1 MVVRVSTGGFNNLT
15 ATEAARLLNNQ
26 NIWDI
31 ELSAGLYEDN
41 LETKINNLISLGNR
55 ISFHNYYPRPKKD
68 FVLNLGSQD
77 PEILNFSRK
86 HCLFT
91 IELAS
96 KLNIEY
102 YSIHAG
108 FCIDPLPENLG
119 SDVGG
124 FQVKSYEKVKE
135 TFLNELYDLASF
147 SSKNNV
153 KLLVENNVTS
163 KSTFKKYNGQK
174 VLLMSDL
181 EDTIDLIMN
190 FPKNVGWLCDVAHLK
205 VSAKSFGYD
214 PTKLIMESSQHIKGY
229 HLSDNNGYEDSNQIF
244 NQFSWF
250 MDYLKFVEYVSI
262 EVYSDISE
270 IKECWLEA
278 KKIFG

>member
-1 MVVRVSTGGFNNLT
+1 MVVRVSTGGFNKMP
-15 ATEAARLLNNQ
+15 ATEAVALLNEK

-41 LETKINNLISLGNR
+41 LETKINNLISIGNR
-55 ISFHNYYPRPKKD
+55 ISFHNYYPRPKND

-77 PEILNFSRK
+77 LEILNFSRN
-86 HCLFT
+86 HCRSA

-119 SDVGG
+119 KDVGG
-124 FQVKSYEKVKE
+124 YHVNLYKKVRE
-135 TFLNELYDLASF
+135 TFLNELYELASY
-147 SSKNNV
+147 SSENNV
-153 KLLVENNVTS
+153 KLMVENNVTS
-163 KSTFKKYNGQK
+163 KNTFIKYQGHK

-181 EDTIDLIMN
+181 EDTVDLISN
-190 FPKNVGWLCDVAHLK
+190 FPNNVGWLCDVAHLK
-205 VSAKSFGYD
+205 VSANSFGYD
-214 PTKLIMESSQHIKGY
+214 PSKLIKENSKYIMGY
-229 HLSDNNGYEDSNQIF
+229 HLSDNDGCEDSNQMF
-244 NQFSWF
+244 NQLSWF
-250 MDYLKFVEYVSI
+250 IEYLKNVDYVSV
-262 EVYSDISE
+262 EVYSDLNV

>member
-1 MVVRVSTGGFNNLT
+1 MVVRVSTGGFNKIS
-15 ATEAARLLNNQ
+15 ATEAVALLNEK

-55 ISFHNYYPRPKKD
+55 MSFHNYYPRPKND

-77 PEILNFSRK
+77 HEILNYSK
-86 HCLFT
+86 EHCRYA

-108 FCIDPLPENLG
+108 FCIDPLPEKLG
-119 SDVGG
+119 RDVGG
-124 FQVKSYEKVKE
+124 FHVNLYAKVRE

-147 SSKNNV
+147 SSEKNV
-153 KLLVENNVTS
+153 KLMVENNVTS
-163 KSTFKKYNGQK
+163 KNTFMKYHGQK

-181 EDTIDLIMN
+181 EDTIDLISN
-190 FPKNVGWLCDVAHLK
+190 FPNNVGWLCDVAHLK
-205 VSAKSFGYD
+205 VSAKSFGFE
-214 PTKLIMESSQHIKGY
+214 PSKLIKENSKYIMGY
-229 HLSDNNGYEDSNQIF
+229 HLSDNDGYEDSNQMF
-244 NQFSWF
+244 DQSSWF
-250 MDYLKFVEYVSI
+250 IDYLKFVEYVSV
-262 EVYSDISE
+262 EVYSDLNE
-270 IKECWLEA
+270 IKKCWLEA